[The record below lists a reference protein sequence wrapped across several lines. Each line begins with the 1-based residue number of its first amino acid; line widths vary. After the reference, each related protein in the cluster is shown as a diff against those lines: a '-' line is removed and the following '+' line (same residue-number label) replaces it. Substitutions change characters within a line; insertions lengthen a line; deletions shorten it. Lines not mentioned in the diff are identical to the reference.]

1 MASYGVLE
9 EHTIL
14 DPDFSILAFAF
25 CWACGLS
32 WNEAWANVKSLLLD
46 IPMSLSWCGP
56 LEVGLNRDTNVMYGM
71 LYNGCGTSIVLL
83 VHRDS
88 INPTKKRVI
97 FWIDHTVEL

>member
-46 IPMSLSWCGP
+46 IPMSRTLVFLDGHVSGSWNKSARSP
-56 LEVGLNRDTNVMYGM
+56 FLLFAV
-71 LYNGCGTSIVLL
+71 SICV
-83 VHRDS
+83 VRSSSH
-88 INPTKKRVI
+88 
-97 FWIDHTVEL
+97 

>member
-32 WNEAWANVKSLLLD
+32 WNEAWANVKSSLLD
-46 IPMSLSWCGP
+46 IPMSVANAYNNQSSEEFPRLS
-56 LEVGLNRDTNVMYGM
+56 
-71 LYNGCGTSIVLL
+71 
-83 VHRDS
+83 
-88 INPTKKRVI
+88 
-97 FWIDHTVEL
+97 

>member
-32 WNEAWANVKSLLLD
+32 WNEAWANVKSSLLD
-46 IPMSLSWCGP
+46 ITMPDSIPAFYFKMHPLVSQEPSDFYSLDMWRYLVVDSFETF
-56 LEVGLNRDTNVMYGM
+56 LKRTKIEYFAH
-71 LYNGCGTSIVLL
+71 L
-83 VHRDS
+83 VHY
-88 INPTKKRVI
+88 P
-97 FWIDHTVEL
+97 

>member
-32 WNEAWANVKSLLLD
+32 WNEAWANVKSSLLD
-46 IPMSLSWCGP
+46 ITMS
-56 LEVGLNRDTNVMYGM
+56 VMFVEYRVS
-71 LYNGCGTSIVLL
+71 SISFVQIKAFSGFFCFF
-83 VHRDS
+83 V
-88 INPTKKRVI
+88 
-97 FWIDHTVEL
+97 FFFFF

>member
-46 IPMSLSWCGP
+46 IPMSINPSVLHCLPFKS
-56 LEVGLNRDTNVMYGM
+56 
-71 LYNGCGTSIVLL
+71 SFVLL
-83 VHRDS
+83 AFVS
-88 INPTKKRVI
+88 S
-97 FWIDHTVEL
+97 

>member
-32 WNEAWANVKSLLLD
+32 WNEAWASVKSLLLD
-46 IPMSLSWCGP
+46 IPMSMPAMVDARS
-56 LEVGLNRDTNVMYGM
+56 
-71 LYNGCGTSIVLL
+71 SL
-83 VHRDS
+83 VKEED
-88 INPTKKRVI
+88 
-97 FWIDHTVEL
+97 EQ

>member
-46 IPMSLSWCGP
+46 IPMSCQKGKENSLKKKKKAYIFNETLSF
-56 LEVGLNRDTNVMYGM
+56 EGL
-71 LYNGCGTSIVLL
+71 
-83 VHRDS
+83 
-88 INPTKKRVI
+88 INKKRG
-97 FWIDHTVEL
+97 ELSIK

>member
-46 IPMSLSWCGP
+46 IPMSGAWANVKSLLLDIPMS
-56 LEVGLNRDTNVMYGM
+56 LIVNRFEEAAKRMGVDAAQ
-71 LYNGCGTSIVLL
+71 CL
-83 VHRDS
+83 VIEDS
-88 INPTKKRVI
+88 
-97 FWIDHTVEL
+97 L

>member
-14 DPDFSILAFAF
+14 DPDFSILDFAF

-46 IPMSLSWCGP
+46 ITMSDP
-56 LEVGLNRDTNVMYGM
+56 LLGYD
-71 LYNGCGTSIVLL
+71 LL
-83 VHRDS
+83 
-88 INPTKKRVI
+88 I
-97 FWIDHTVEL
+97 TVW

>member
-14 DPDFSILAFAF
+14 DPDFSILDFAF

-46 IPMSLSWCGP
+46 IPMSHHHQWVMPRDL
-56 LEVGLNRDTNVMYGM
+56 VGCSEEQQIRSG
-71 LYNGCGTSIVLL
+71 
-83 VHRDS
+83 
-88 INPTKKRVI
+88 
-97 FWIDHTVEL
+97 